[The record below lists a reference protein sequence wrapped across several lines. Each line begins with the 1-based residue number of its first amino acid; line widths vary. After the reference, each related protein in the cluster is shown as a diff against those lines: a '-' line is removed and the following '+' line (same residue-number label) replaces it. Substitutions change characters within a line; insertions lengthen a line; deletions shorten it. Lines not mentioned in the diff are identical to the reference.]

1 VNLRMM
7 MFASFAAVPL
17 TSMAAMGQT
26 APPTK
31 APADLNGPAAH
42 KTTTVREP
50 DGKVEHTPPVGMR
63 SGSKNVGG
71 E

>member
-1 VNLRMM
+1 MNLRMM

-31 APADLNGPAAH
+31 APTDLNGPAAH
-42 KTTTVREP
+42 KTTT
-50 DGKVEHTPPVGMR
+50 
-63 SGSKNVGG
+63 
-71 E
+71 